1 MNNKFVLFM
10 ESSDSVVFA
19 RVDRC
24 GLEKTP
30 KRKNA
35 TEFDSASAA
44 YEVGALMLTIS
55 EQSKWQVGQR

>member
-1 MNNKFVLFM
+1 M

-30 KRKNA
+30 KRKSA
-35 TEFDSASAA
+35 TEFDSAAAA
-44 YEVGALMLTIS
+44 YEVGALMLTTS